1 MAIFIILLSLVTTFF
16 IYWLTLIITYYQ
28 DKFKDLNIKI
38 NQLEKRLNDNMN
50 K

>member
-28 DKFKDLNIKI
+28 DKFKDLNSKI